1 MSGFKGLKDE
11 IVSIYHE
18 DNSVA
23 DDDKFLISKVWARHG
38 WNNGY
43 SLYENLR
50 MVPSAESIRR
60 TRQKLV
66 AEGIIKTSDNAREM
80 RYNAFKEYR
89 KEFSDG
95 NI

>member
-1 MSGFKGLKDE
+1 MSRFKSLRFE
-11 IVSIYHE
+11 IISIYRE
-18 DNSVA
+18 DERVA
-23 DDDKFLISKVWARHG
+23 DNDKMLIAYVWARHG
-38 WNNGY
+38 WESSDN
-43 SLYENLR
+43 LYENLKR
-50 MVPSAESIRR
+50 VPSAESIRR